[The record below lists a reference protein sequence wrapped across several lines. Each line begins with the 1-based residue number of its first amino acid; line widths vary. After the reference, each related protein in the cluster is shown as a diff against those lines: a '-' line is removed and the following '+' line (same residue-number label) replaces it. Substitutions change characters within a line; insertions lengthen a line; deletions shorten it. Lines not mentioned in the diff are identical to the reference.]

1 LHNIGIKSENMSEK
15 KIKSYELII
24 NISTIIP
31 GQPPFTKFTRQM
43 LYQPNTSI
51 TMQGLSN
58 YPYFTYQANY
68 PYDKLKKY
76 TYESLI
82 EFFFKKEKF
91 EELLEDNIE
100 IEEMV
105 KPNANDAE
113 SNEYYNKRND
123 IINKNILSMLK
134 LLFPTR
140 YPVINDINDSYT
152 MYRGIDQL
160 NTLFFNPLKKAPFSY
175 LQIGSEKYTV
185 QKVIWLNDFI
195 NHPRYRDY
203 LLNSRLGYPRI
214 NTSNYFLEDL
224 KNELSR
230 NKDFKTEGI
239 RTSVKECYVQ
249 GCEISNILYVG
260 VDMFSTTCEIYVM
273 MDFIQGELNKDNIN
287 NIYCPLYGE
296 ITGNK
301 LLGFI
306 QEMTKSKKKAK
317 TLKSNR
323 VDNDRYMFSIKNNSI
338 IQNIEKIDEE
348 KELDEKERKIK
359 EKDDNEY
366 NQISNEIKNRF
377 DEIYKIL
384 ENENNDFKEM
394 VKENNVTP
402 QKLLLFIKRYYKK
415 YMYILSNNQLTSEDK
430 NEIKKIKNNIKDLEK
445 QYNLS
450 DEDSEN
456 LIYSRLNNTR
466 LTKII
471 FDKLLL
477 KDNTYQNGGISIRNH
492 RMRNSRRNKK
502 NFRLFT
508 RKHKT

>member
-1 LHNIGIKSENMSEK
+1 MSEK
-15 KIKSYELII
+15 KIKTYELII

-51 TMQGLSN
+51 NIQGLSN
-58 YPYFTYQANY
+58 YPYFTYQAYY
-68 PYDKLKKY
+68 PYDNLKKY
-76 TYESLI
+76 SYESLI

-100 IEEMV
+100 IEENV
-105 KPNANDAE
+105 EPNIDE
-113 SNEYYNKRND
+113 SESDEYYHKRND

-140 YPVINDINDSYT
+140 YPVINDINDSFTLYK
-152 MYRGIDQL
+152 GIDPM

-185 QKVIWLNDFI
+185 QKVIWMNDFI

-203 LLNSRLGYPRI
+203 LLNPRLGYPRI
-214 NTSNYFLEDL
+214 NASNYFLNKIDKSGIKDEV
-224 KNELSR
+224 KRCYNEGCYAEEES
-230 NKDFKTEGI
+230 NK
-239 RTSVKECYVQ
+239 
-249 GCEISNILYVG
+249 LYVG

-296 ITGNK
+296 IAGNK
-301 LLGFI
+301 LSGFI

-338 IQNIEKIDEE
+338 IQNVEKIDEE

-359 EKDDNEY
+359 EKDDNDY
-366 NQISNEIKNRF
+366 NRISIEFKNRF
-377 DEIYKIL
+377 DELYKIL
-384 ENENNDFKEM
+384 EDYDIDFKEI
-394 VKENNVTP
+394 VKDNNITP
-402 QKLLLFIKRYYKK
+402 QKLLLFIKRDYGEYVFLFSKTK
-415 YMYILSNNQLTSEDK
+415 LTDEDK
-430 NEIKKIKNNIKDLEK
+430 KSIKIFEKYVNILEKKKRLDGDDSDKLIYTKLAKKIFEK
-445 QYNLS
+445 LV
-450 DEDSEN
+450 SEN
-456 LIYSRLNNTR
+456 KKKRGGRSIQ
-466 LTKII
+466 
-471 FDKLLL
+471 
-477 KDNTYQNGGISIRNH
+477 KD

-502 NFRLFT
+502 YTRLFT
-508 RKHKT
+508 RKHKK